1 MFVLAQITWMG
12 RVTGAPGPCAASP
25 VAAETRS
32 ARGPAATPAR
42 PPSPAPATGPTA
54 QVGAQFLGNAA
65 RGSRER
71 WAGRVAFKCF
81 WKFVKN
87 PSL

>member
-65 RGSRER
+65 GA
-71 WAGRVAFKCF
+71 AGRGGQVEWLLNVFG
-81 WKFVKN
+81 N
-87 PSL
+87 L